1 MSPQV
6 KEFNLLGW
14 VGVGNKTWGGG
25 VNNKEIFDQIAPG
38 WYNFRH
44 WSIFQTE
51 LEALARRWQKG
62 RLLNVGCAHGPD
74 FLPFRDSFELYG
86 VDFSAEMLK
95 FAEKYAKKFG
105 FTVKL
110 ALADVRRLPYPD
122 EGFDW
127 AVSVATYHHLVGGEH
142 QEALKELKRVLKP
155 GGEAFITVWNRW
167 QPRFWF
173 KPKEVEVPWRQK
185 GKTLYRRY
193 YLFSSAELE
202 RLAKEAGFEVL
213 KSFPESA
220 YRFPLKAF
228 SKNICLL
235 VKKGD

>member
-1 MSPQV
+1 M
-6 KEFNLLGW
+6 
-14 VGVGNKTWGGG
+14 
-25 VNNKEIFDQIAPG
+25 NNKEIFDQIAPS

-44 WSIFQTE
+44 WSIFRTE

-62 RLLNVGCAHGPD
+62 KLLNVGCAHGPD
-74 FLPFRDSFELYG
+74 FLPFKDSFELYG

-95 FAEKYAKKFG
+95 FAEKYSQKFG
-105 FTVKL
+105 FAVKL
-110 ALADVRRLPYPD
+110 ALADVRHLPHPD
-122 EGFDW
+122 ESFDW
-127 AVSVATYHHLVGGEH
+127 AISVATYHHLGGGEH

-173 KPKEVEVPWRQK
+173 KPKEVKVPWRQK
-185 GKTLYRRY
+185 GKTLYRYY
-193 YLFSSAELE
+193 YLFSYAELE
-202 RLAKEAGFEVL
+202 GLAKEAGFELL

-228 SKNICLL
+228 SRNICLL
-235 VKKGD
+235 LKKG